1 MIFYEKIKNM
11 TQCEMR
17 DFILHQ
23 IHSDCNGRYDDDCK
37 EEGYESCRDCIEK
50 MLNRQVKE

>member
-23 IHSDCNGRYDDDCK
+23 IHSDCNGRYDEDCR
-37 EEGYESCRDCIEK
+37 EEGYESCRDCVEK